1 MPRKPSH
8 FGSNCHPSPAG
19 SSFTSSA
26 SIGGNGT
33 FGPGIEWNLQAMT
46 ELDGV
51 WKVDRVGGAL
61 PPLYG
66 CVKRINGARGTTD
79 FSRLPGMPFEVRG
92 LELHYQ
98 APFNALVDK
107 LEPRDGEYFG
117 RATLLGREI
126 GQFTMR
132 RLDPL
137 SQLKEQLVKH
147 IDEAYAM
154 EQNVLRMLDGMI
166 STTDDPEILDALEH
180 HKMQTQGHAD
190 RMKARL
196 EAHDAT
202 PSGVKQVGG
211 ILQAMAKMPLDMVR
225 GEKSG
230 RNARDGFATEH
241 MEIASYE
248 LLRRIAQRAGD
259 QETAS
264 AAAEIIT
271 EEQEMANTIA
281 ANWDKFA
288 ELSLR
293 EEGVTV

>member
-1 MPRKPSH
+1 MS
-8 FGSNCHPSPAG
+8 
-19 SSFTSSA
+19 
-26 SIGGNGT
+26 
-33 FGPGIEWNLQAMT
+33 

-51 WKVDRVGGAL
+51 WRVDRVGGAL
-61 PPLYG
+61 PPLIG
-66 CVKRINGARGTTD
+66 CRKRIHGNQGTTE
-79 FSRLPGMPFEVRG
+79 FSRVPGMAFEVRG
-92 LELHYQ
+92 LELHYR

-107 LEPRDGEYFG
+107 LERQDGGYFG
-117 RATLLGREI
+117 RATIAGREF
-126 GQFTMR
+126 GQFSMR
-132 RLDPL
+132 RLDNV
-137 SQLKEQLVKH
+137 SQLKEQLIKH

-166 STTDDPEILDALEH
+166 STTDDPEILDVLEH
-180 HKMQTQGHAD
+180 HKMETQGHSD

-211 ILQAMAKMPLDMVR
+211 ILSALAKMPMDMVR
-225 GEKSG
+225 GEKAG

-248 LLRRIAQRAGD
+248 LLKRVAEKAGD
-259 QETAS
+259 EETMRVAD
-264 AAAEIIT
+264 EIIKQ
-271 EEQEMANTIA
+271 EQAMADTIA
-281 ANWDKFA
+281 KNWDKFA

>member
-1 MPRKPSH
+1 MS
-8 FGSNCHPSPAG
+8 
-19 SSFTSSA
+19 
-26 SIGGNGT
+26 
-33 FGPGIEWNLQAMT
+33 

-51 WKVDRVGGAL
+51 WKVERVGGAL
-61 PPLYG
+61 PPLPG
-66 CVKRINGARGTTD
+66 CVKRISGDRGTTE
-79 FSRLPGMPFEVRG
+79 FSRAPGMPFEVRG
-92 LELHYQ
+92 LELHYRP
-98 APFNALVDK
+98 PFNLLIDK
-107 LEPRDGEYFG
+107 LEPQAGGYFG
-117 RATLLGREI
+117 RATVRGVEF
-126 GQFTMR
+126 GQFQMR
-132 RLDPL
+132 RLDNVSEL
-137 SQLKEQLVKH
+137 QAQLIKH

-180 HKMQTQGHAD
+180 HKMQTQGHSD

-211 ILQAMAKMPLDMVR
+211 ILQALAKMPLDMVR
-225 GEKSG
+225 GEKAG

-248 LLRRIAQRAGD
+248 LLRRIAQKAGD
-259 QETAS
+259 EETARI
-264 AAAEIIT
+264 AGEIIA
-271 EEQEMANTIA
+271 EEKDMANIISD
-281 ANWDKFA
+281 NWDKFA